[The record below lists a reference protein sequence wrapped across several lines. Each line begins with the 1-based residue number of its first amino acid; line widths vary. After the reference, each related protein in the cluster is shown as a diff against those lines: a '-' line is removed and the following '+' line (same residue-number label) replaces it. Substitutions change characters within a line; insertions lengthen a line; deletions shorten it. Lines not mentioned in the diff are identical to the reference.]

1 MNRVCILG
9 SINMDLVLRVD
20 RMVKSG
26 ETILS
31 KDYKKISGGKGANQA
46 VAAKRLGSTVC
57 FIGKVGDDENG
68 YELVKVLKEDQ
79 IDISNIKYSKS
90 SPTGMAIITVDDSGS
105 NSIIVVPGAN
115 MEVDNKSIEEAKEII
130 KSSKL
135 LIAQFETPLEST
147 IKAFKMAKENG
158 VMTILNPAPAKSIPD
173 ELLKLTDI
181 IIPNETETFELTG
194 IKVEDIES
202 IEKAAKILIEKGVK
216 FVIITLGERGAALIN
231 NEKLSV
237 VQAYKVKAIDTTAAG
252 DSFIGALVSKLQ
264 DEDKIEFEII
274 EKGIKFANKVSSI
287 VVQRQGAQPSLPYLE
302 EVIKEYGEE

>member
-1 MNRVCILG
+1 MNRICILG

-46 VAAKRLGSTVC
+46 VAAKRLGSNVC

-68 YELVKVLKEDQ
+68 YQLIKVLKQDQ
-79 IDISNIKYSKS
+79 IDISNIKYSES

-115 MEVDNKSIEEAKEII
+115 MEISEKDIEEAEEII
-130 KSSKL
+130 KNSKL

-147 IKAFKMAKENG
+147 IDAFRVAKANG
-158 VMTILNPAPAKSIPD
+158 VTTILNPAPAKKVSD

-181 IIPNETETFELTG
+181 IIPNETEAFELTG
-194 IKVEDIES
+194 VKVEDIEGVK
-202 IEKAAKILIEKGVK
+202 KAAKVFVEKGVK
-216 FVIITLGERGAALIN
+216 FVIITLGERGAALLDD
-231 NEKLSV
+231 EKLSI

-252 DSFIGALVSKLQ
+252 DSFIGALASKLQ
-264 DEDKIEFEII
+264 SEDKIDFETI
-274 EKGIKFANKVSSI
+274 ERAIKFSNKVSSI

-302 EVIKEYGEE
+302 EVIKEYREE